1 MIIQPMNLTVY
12 FDILC
17 PFAYRVSQWLDL
29 ARQQADEQLTIDWRY
44 FSLEQ
49 MNAPEG
55 TDWKLWE
62 QTEDYENPNG
72 RGPENRAL
80 LAFWSLEAARQQGSE
95 PFNRLRAALYRAR
108 HTEKRDIS
116 QRSIIEP
123 LAAQADLDM
132 QRFQRDTHDRS
143 LLDAI
148 RRDYDTAREQH
159 GVFGVPTFSFNDEN
173 VFFVKLMQVPPA
185 EDALSLLHDLHQN
198 CSHRPWLAELK
209 RPRPGELR

>member
-1 MIIQPMNLTVY
+1 MNLTVY

-29 ARQQADEQLTIDWRY
+29 AQQQAGDDLTIDWRY

-62 QTEDYENPNG
+62 QTEDYENQNG
-72 RGPENRAL
+72 RGPTNRAL
-80 LAFWSLEAARQQGSE
+80 LAFWSLEAARQQGPD
-95 PFNRLRAALYRAR
+95 PFNRLRIALYRAR
-108 HTEKRDIS
+108 HTENLDIS
-116 QRSIIEP
+116 QRSTIEP

-132 QRFQRDTHDRS
+132 QRFEHDTHDRS

-148 RRDYDTAREQH
+148 RRDYETAREQH
-159 GVFGVPTFSFNDEN
+159 GVFGVPTFGFDDDN
-173 VFFVKLMQVPPA
+173 VFFFKLMQVPPA
-185 EDALSLLHDLHQN
+185 EDALPLLHDMRQN
-198 CSHRPWLAELK
+198 FSRRPWLAELK